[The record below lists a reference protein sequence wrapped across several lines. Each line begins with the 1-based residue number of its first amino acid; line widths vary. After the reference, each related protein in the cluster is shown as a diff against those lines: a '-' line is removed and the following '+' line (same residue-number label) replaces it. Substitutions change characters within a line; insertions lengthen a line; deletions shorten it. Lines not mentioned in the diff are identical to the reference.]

1 MANFITIDEYKALE
15 GITSGT
21 EDEKLEILIPS
32 VSQLVKTY
40 CANSIIDFSTSAK
53 TELFTVDYNS
63 HILQLTESPLIAITS
78 VRVKESIGNSFV
90 ALASTDYNID
100 KKTDSVIRISGS
112 KYRNWPKGPE
122 AVEVVY
128 TAGYTTTPLDLKL
141 AVADLVTYYLRDEHK
156 PRQSLS
162 GATRETTEN
171 EVRVGFPAH
180 IRRVLDLYRLIL

>member
-1 MANFITIDEYKALE
+1 MADLISLATYKSAE
-15 GITSGT
+15 GIQATK
-21 EDEKLEILIPS
+21 DDVKLALLVES

-40 CANSIIDFSTSAK
+40 CANSIIDFATSAK
-53 TELFTVDYNS
+53 TEIFTVDFKS

-78 VRVKESIGNSFV
+78 IRIKDSIGDSFV
-90 ALASTDYNID
+90 ALAATDYNID
-100 KKTDSVIRISGS
+100 KKTDSVIRISGTQY
-112 KYRNWPKGPE
+112 KNWPQGPE
-122 AVEVVY
+122 SVEVVY
-128 TAGYTTTPLDLKL
+128 TAGYASTPLDLKL
-141 AVADLVTYYLRDEHK
+141 AVSDLITYYLRDEHK

>member
-1 MANFITIDEYKALE
+1 MADFITIDEYKALE

-40 CANSIIDFSTSAK
+40 CANSIIDYATSAK

-63 HILQLTESPLIAITS
+63 HLLQLTESPLIAVTS
-78 VRVKESIGNSFV
+78 VRIKEEIGDSFT
-90 ALASTDYNID
+90 ALSATDYNLD
-100 KKTDSVIRISGS
+100 KKTDSIIRISGTGY
-112 KYRNWPKGPE
+112 KNWPKGPE
-122 AVEVVY
+122 CVEVVY
-128 TAGYTTTPLDLKL
+128 TAGYTSTPADLKL
-141 AVADLVTYYLRDEHK
+141 AVADLITYYLRDEHK

-162 GATRETTEN
+162 GATQETTESGT
-171 EVRVGFPAH
+171 RVGFPGH

>member
-1 MANFITIDEYKALE
+1 MADFITIDEYKALE

-40 CANSIIDFSTSAK
+40 CANSIIDFATSAK
-53 TELFTVDYNS
+53 TELFSVDYNS
-63 HILQLTESPLIAITS
+63 HILQLTESPLIAIS
-78 VRVKESIGNSFV
+78 SIRIKDDIGDSFA
-90 ALASTDYNID
+90 ALDAAKYNVD
-100 KKTDSVIRISGS
+100 KKTDSVIRIEGTQY
-112 KYRNWPKGPE
+112 KNWPKGPE
-122 AVEVVY
+122 SVEVVY
-128 TAGYTTTPLDLKL
+128 TAGYTSTPLDLKL
-141 AVADLVTYYLRDEHK
+141 AVADLITYYLRDEHK

-162 GATRETTEN
+162 GATKETTEN